1 MAEQQPG
8 PASTG
13 VADVPKAVEATEAAK
28 SAVVAEAHMVE
39 TFSKP
44 RPRSADVAALACVVI
59 ASARVRR
66 ARETGS

>member
-1 MAEQQPG
+1 MVEQQPG

-13 VADVPKAVEATEAAK
+13 VANVPKAVEATEAAK

-44 RPRSADVAALACVVI
+44 RPWSPDAAALACAAI
-59 ASARVRR
+59 APARVRPP
-66 ARETGS
+66 RELGS

>member
-8 PASTG
+8 AASTG

-44 RPRSADVAALACVVI
+44 PSPVPGCC
-59 ASARVRR
+59 
-66 ARETGS
+66 